1 MILMGTKQK
10 MRSSANTQYCYSQG
24 NVDNHNSRSIKHEI
38 MASMCN
44 KSSSMTIFI
53 IIIKDLCNRL
63 LMNYMKGFLR
73 NFTTVSSGYYQF

>member
-24 NVDNHNSRSIKHEI
+24 NVDNNSRSIKHEI

-44 KSSSMTIFI
+44 KSSSMTILI

-63 LMNYMKGFLR
+63 LMNHMKGFLR
-73 NFTTVSSGYYQF
+73 MHFTTVSSGYYQF